1 MTFGI
6 DELQSILGGW
16 PNAEDLPDRVDDGI
30 LDRMCQVLR
39 AAASANPVQG
49 WSSDLQ
55 PLMRHLLLRETF
67 AAGRGIRMRVPAAGG
82 WPSRESWASHGI
94 DALESGGNTYLLE
107 ARAWMPDWLGAEEE
121 GVFSDAFSGEIVR
134 RSMQCKADPFIRDAT
149 GFTYY
154 SSPGQ
159 REAIRAAFLIPEGE
173 TLLVNLPTGS
183 GKSLVGQAPSL
194 VNKEEGSLTIFVVP
208 TVALALDQARA
219 MRNLLRKN
227 DSSYSNWP
235 LAWYGGLSVED
246 RSEVRRRLRNGSQR
260 ILFTSPESLTT
271 SLLRVISDVAA
282 AGILR
287 YFVIDEAHL
296 ITQWGDEFR
305 PSFQALAGL
314 RNSLLRLSPRGF
326 RTLLLSATFT
336 SEAVNTLAS
345 LFGPPQKVQM
355 VSAVHLRPEPQ
366 YWFYK
371 ASSELEKQDRVIEA
385 LRHAPR
391 PFILY
396 VTKREDAEKWN
407 ATLRGR
413 GGLGRV
419 ALFHGRTPD
428 NERLRIIE
436 EWSSNRID
444 GVIATSAFGV
454 GLDKSDVRTVIH
466 ATIPETL
473 DRFYQEVG
481 RGGRDGKASVSLLIF
496 DDSDWDLPKRL
507 AKPRLISHLLGFSR
521 WSAMYRSSKDTALDD
536 IRRIDIDA
544 VREGLSRGS
553 EENVNWNMRTLS
565 LMARARLIS
574 LDIEVG
580 SEECVEDPGEDASS
594 MLAAMANV
602 RVRIVNEG
610 HLIQDVW
617 ESAVSASRNETL
629 EAAERNLKMMQQLLP
644 QTTGFDQTMGK
655 EVGAALVEL
664 YQIKSDVWPVH
675 VSHVCGGCPLDRF
688 IQGRFVRYRDP
699 VVVPVS
705 RIREAKLNEWFSK
718 FSWINPAF
726 AYVSYEDGRNANEI
740 FQDLLRFSSWLIQSC
755 GVSELAVEPG
765 SSIEQRVD
773 WQLLYQ
779 NVRDRVLLCRDA
791 SDFSME
797 PYSPLNRLTVLER
810 GPSTEELL
818 NLEMLQRPF
827 HIVVLPC
834 STIDPENNL
843 RRLVDVRQNVLHLE
857 DIMSVIC
864 Q

>member
-6 DELQSILGGW
+6 DELQSILLSW
-16 PNAEDLPDRVDDGI
+16 PNAGNLPDRVEDGI

-39 AAASANPVQG
+39 AAASAKPEKG
-49 WSSDLQ
+49 WASDLQ
-55 PLMRHLLLRETF
+55 PLMRHLLLRESL
-67 AAGRGIRMRVPAAGG
+67 AAGRDIRMRVPAAGG
-82 WPSRESWASHGI
+82 WPSRKSWASHGV
-94 DALESGGNTYLLE
+94 DALESGSNTYLLG
-107 ARAWMPDWLGAEEE
+107 ARVWMPAWLGAGEE

-149 GFTYY
+149 GFAHY

-159 REAIRAAFLIPEGE
+159 REAIRAAFLMPEGE

-183 GKSLVGQAPSL
+183 GKSLVGQAPAL

-219 MRNLLRKN
+219 MQNLLQKN
-227 DSSYSNWP
+227 DRSYSNWP

-246 RSEVRRRLRNGSQR
+246 RAEVRRRLRNGSQR

-287 YFVIDEAHL
+287 YFIIDEAHL

-326 RTLLLSATFT
+326 RTILMSATFT
-336 SEAVNTLAS
+336 SETVNTLAS

-371 ASSELEKQDRVIEA
+371 AANEVEKRERVLEA

-396 VTKREDAEKWN
+396 VTKREDAEKWC
-407 ATLRGR
+407 AALKDV
-413 GGLGRV
+413 GGLGRLAV
-419 ALFHGRTPD
+419 FHGRTPD
-428 NERLRIIE
+428 QDRLRIIE
-436 EWSSNRID
+436 DWASNRID

-454 GLDKSDVRTVIH
+454 GLDKSDVRTVVH

-481 RGGRDGKASVSLLIF
+481 RGGRDGKASVSLLVF

-507 AKPRLISHLLGFSR
+507 AKPRLISHELGFSR
-521 WSAMYRSSKDTALDD
+521 WLAMYRSSKESEIDG
-536 IRRIDIDA
+536 IRRVDIDA

-580 SEECVEDPGEDASS
+580 PDEGVEDPGEDASS

-602 RVRIVNEG
+602 RVRIIEEG
-610 HLIQDVW
+610 HCIQEVW
-617 ESAVSASRNETL
+617 EEAVATSRNETL
-629 EAAERNLKMMQQLLP
+629 EAANRNLKMMQQLLP
-644 QTTGFDQTMGK
+644 QSTGFDQSMGR
-655 EVGAALVEL
+655 EVGDALVDL
-664 YQIKSDVWPVH
+664 YRISSEVWPVQ
-675 VSHVCGGCPLDRF
+675 VSHVCGGCPVDRF
-688 IQGRFVRYRDP
+688 SGDRVVGYSDP

-705 RIREAKLNEWFSK
+705 RIREAKADEWFSK
-718 FSWINPAF
+718 FPWINPALV
-726 AYVSYEDGRNANEI
+726 YVSYEDDRKAGDVLADI
-740 FQDLLRFSSWLIQSC
+740 LKFSSWLVQSC
-755 GVSELAVEPG
+755 GVSELGLDLTSPMTQGA
-765 SSIEQRVD
+765 D
-773 WQLLYQ
+773 WDLLYQ
-779 NVRDRVLLCRDA
+779 HIRGRVLICRDA
-791 SDFSME
+791 GDFSME
-797 PYSPLNRLTVLER
+797 PYSPLNRLTVLGR
-810 GPSTEELL
+810 TPSVEELL

-827 HIVVLPC
+827 HICVLPV
-834 STIDPENNL
+834 STPDPDNSL
-843 RRLVDVRQNVLHLE
+843 RRLVDVRHNVLHLE
-857 DIMSVIC
+857 VITAVIC